1 MTIPAIEEINIL
13 VINIR
18 DLKLKTHPLWLL
30 QYLTVLMGK
39 ELS

>member
-1 MTIPAIEEINIL
+1 MMIPAIKEMNIL
-13 VINIR
+13 VIHLR
-18 DLKLKTHPLWLL
+18 DVKLQTHPLWLL